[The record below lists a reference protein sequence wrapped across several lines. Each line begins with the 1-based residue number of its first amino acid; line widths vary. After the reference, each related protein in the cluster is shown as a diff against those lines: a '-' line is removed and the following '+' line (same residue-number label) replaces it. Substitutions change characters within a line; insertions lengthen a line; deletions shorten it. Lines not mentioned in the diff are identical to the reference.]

1 MENHGSALHHGG
13 DGGLVGARGAQLPE
27 NSARELVGERARRRV
42 TRRLM
47 PFLIGAYLLA
57 YIDRA
62 NLGIAKLQMQ
72 GDLGFTDATI
82 GFGAGIFF
90 IGYFLLEIPG
100 SLIVERWSARKWFAR
115 IMISWGLVAA
125 LTGFI
130 TTPRQFY
137 VSRFVLGAA
146 EAGFFPGVI
155 VYLSHWF
162 RYEDRTR
169 AKSWFMITQPLSVVV
184 GTPLS
189 RWILENIHW
198 QGLDGWRWVFLLE
211 GIPSILCG
219 IMALYYLPDR
229 VPQARWL
236 SDEEKR
242 WLTGELKKEEQQRST
257 AGRIEIVD
265 AFRHPQTALLIAVF
279 FLVVTGNQ
287 AILFFLPSI
296 TENMKGMS
304 ITWRT
309 AVIVLPYLCS
319 VGGILLN
326 GFSSNRTGERRWHTA
341 VPILM
346 TAAALAFAILAGD
359 RLALVIAFLGLL
371 GFSFQAYLPPFWTLP
386 TAYLGKSA
394 AATAIGTINSF
405 GNLGGFAGPYI
416 FGYLKAATGRYEAGL
431 WFLTG
436 CMLTSGLLATRIRV
450 GNSKKI
456 NDENT

>member
-1 MENHGSALHHGG
+1 VAKEESALP
-13 DGGLVGARGAQLPE
+13 DSNDRGYIGTGSAQLPD
-27 NSARELVGERARRRV
+27 NSTPEAVGQRARRRV

-47 PFLIGAYLLA
+47 PFLIVAYLLA
-57 YIDRA
+57 YVDRA
-62 NLGIAKLQMQ
+62 NLGVAKLQMQ

-82 GFGAGIFF
+82 GLGAGIFF
-90 IGYFLLEIPG
+90 VGYFLLEIPG

-115 IMISWGLVAA
+115 IMISWGLLAA

-130 TTPRQFY
+130 TTPQQFY
-137 VSRFVLGAA
+137 ISRFLLGAA

-169 AKSWFMITQPLSVVV
+169 AKSWFMMTQPLSVIV

-189 RWILENIHW
+189 RWILETVHW
-198 QGLDGWRWVFLLE
+198 HGLHGWRWVFFLE

-219 IMALYYLPDR
+219 IAALYYLPDR
-229 VPQARWL
+229 VHQAPWL
-236 SDEEKR
+236 PDDEKN
-242 WLTGELKKEEQQRST
+242 WLTAELKKEEQARSA
-257 AGRIEIVD
+257 AGRVHVAD
-265 AFRHPQTALLIAVF
+265 AFRHPQTILLIAVL
-279 FLVVTGNQ
+279 FLVITGNQ

-309 AVIVLPYLCS
+309 AVAVLPYLCS
-319 VGGILLN
+319 VAGILFN

-341 VPILM
+341 IPILM
-346 TAAALAFAILAGD
+346 TAAGLACAILAGD
-359 RLALVIAFLGLL
+359 HVAIVIVFFCLV
-371 GFSFQAYLPPFWTLP
+371 GFSFQAYLSPFWTLP
-386 TAYLGKSA
+386 SAYLGKSA

-416 FGYLKAATGRYEAGL
+416 FGYLKARTGRYETGL

-436 CMLTSGLLATRIRV
+436 CMLISGLLATRIRV
-450 GNSKKI
+450 GNSK
-456 NDENT
+456 D